1 MCLHPIQGAGVDK
14 SKPVIVYCQS
24 GIRAVSSPQTHH
36 QGNTHRVYAVGADA
50 CMAPHTQQAYAFMA
64 IIELGYSVALYDAS
78 MGEWLNDP
86 NLPVEQS

>member
-1 MCLHPIQGAGVDK
+1 
-14 SKPVIVYCQS
+14 
-24 GIRAVSSPQTHH
+24 
-36 QGNTHRVYAVGADA
+36 
-50 CMAPHTQQAYAFMA
+50 MA